1 VSIELPKYT
10 IQTEI
15 KKNGN
20 LKKTLLPVLILLSLT
35 VGYFGSGLYANNAI
49 NTLGE
54 RNDVLE
60 NINTNYQDKIVQLDT
75 EISLLKTEKKI
86 KQVAIVQIQN
96 DYKKLIESQNHLT
109 SQISFYERLLSPN
122 AENKGLRVFEAT
134 ARKHAGNLFNVKVI
148 LVQKLERAKEIS
160 GKFQIMLAGHVNN
173 RPKTVQIS
181 DSDDSS
187 FKFKYFHNISL
198 DFSIPEG
205 FKVEQL
211 VVKLFPKNKKAKTI
225 EYTIDWHSIIN
236 EDKNHV

>member
-10 IQTEI
+10 IQVEVE
-15 KKNGN
+15 KSSN
-20 LKKTLLPVLILLSLT
+20 LKKVLPPVLILLGLAI
-35 VGYFGSGLYANNAI
+35 GYFGSGLYANNTI
-49 NTLGE
+49 NTLRE

-60 NINTNYQDKIVQLDT
+60 SININNQDKIVQLDT

-86 KQVAIVQIQN
+86 KQEAVVQVQN
-96 DYKKLIESQNHLT
+96 DYKNLIQNQSQLK
-109 SQISFYERLLSPN
+109 SEISFYERLLSPN
-122 AENKGLRVFEAT
+122 AENKGLRVFDAT
-134 ARKHAGNLFNVKVI
+134 AKILTSDLFNVKVI

-160 GKFQIMLAGHVNN
+160 GKFQVMLAGHANN
-173 RPKTVQIS
+173 LPKTVQIS

-205 FKVEQL
+205 FKAEQL

-225 EYTIDWHSIIN
+225 EYTINWHSIIN
-236 EDKNHV
+236 